1 MKPFSRTDGIILVI
15 AVIFPF
21 FLTLTYFVLLTGSP
35 VIVQKIVYG
44 IGKIFQFTLPVFWVG
59 VICREP
65 WLVRRWNA
73 RGFAEGIAF
82 GIFIAVAMV
91 LLYFFYLGLPEQL
104 LGKDTPASLAIITK
118 MNGLGITN
126 GQQFFLLG
134 VFYSLIHS
142 GLEEYYWRWFVFGRL
157 RRGWSWFFAAIISS
171 LGFTAHHILLLGTY
185 FGYTSP
191 FCWLGSLG
199 VGVGGLYWAW
209 LYKRSDSIWG
219 AWIGHGFIDAAI
231 FIIGFSIC
239 FRYTHYT

>member
-1 MKPFSRTDGIILVI
+1 MKSFSRVDGIILVI
-15 AVIFPF
+15 AAIFPF
-21 FLTLTYFVLLTGSP
+21 FLTLTYFVLLTDSP
-35 VIVQKIVYG
+35 VMVQKLVYG
-44 IGKIFQFTLPVFWVG
+44 IGKIIQFTFPVFWIG
-59 VICREP
+59 IICRER
-65 WLVRRWNA
+65 WLVRRWSA
-73 RGFAEGIAF
+73 HGLGEGIAF

-91 LLYFFYLGLPEQL
+91 LLYLFYFGLTGQL
-104 LGKDTPASLAIITK
+104 LGKNTSASLTIIAK

-134 VFYSLIHS
+134 MFYSLIHS

-157 RRGWSWFFAAIISS
+157 RHSCSWFLAAILSS

-185 FGYTSP
+185 FGYASL

-219 AWIGHGFIDAAI
+219 AWISHGFIDAAI
-231 FIIGFSIC
+231 FIIGFIIC
-239 FRYTHYT
+239 FR